1 MCNIHQAGQCSANV
15 QFFFL
20 LSLNTTLIIL
30 KCHTYQKKK
39 KKQGKNFVFLV
50 SYIQQLKTELIWTIK
65 IFGLFFHID
74 LFRLILIQLRS
85 L

>member
-1 MCNIHQAGQCSANV
+1 MSY
-15 QFFFL
+15 L
-20 LSLNTTLIIL
+20 P
-30 KCHTYQKKK
+30 KKK